1 MQLKEW
7 NLISIESSLQP
18 KNEDLDKSLQ
28 DSKKEIMTLFL
39 KYQRKGRN
47 LTPHKVIVLL
57 LIVAKYMF
65 YLLKG
70 WSFVILPIK
79 VRAKNA
85 IVNVQDI
92 DQSSLQWTV
101 LFAWCLAIKN
111 RQRFSKYV
119 PYADELD
126 FTGIQ
131 FPLYIKYT
139 EEFEDLLISVSGL
152 QKMRDVFSLTKHWF
166 QLHAYLL
173 LISDGKRICSI
184 VGLKF

>member
-1 MQLKEW
+1 
-7 NLISIESSLQP
+7 
-18 KNEDLDKSLQ
+18 
-28 DSKKEIMTLFL
+28 MTLFL

-101 LFAWCLAIKN
+101 LFAWCLAIKT
-111 RQRFSKYV
+111 R
-119 PYADELD
+119 
-126 FTGIQ
+126 
-131 FPLYIKYT
+131 
-139 EEFEDLLISVSGL
+139 
-152 QKMRDVFSLTKHWF
+152 
-166 QLHAYLL
+166 
-173 LISDGKRICSI
+173 
-184 VGLKF
+184 